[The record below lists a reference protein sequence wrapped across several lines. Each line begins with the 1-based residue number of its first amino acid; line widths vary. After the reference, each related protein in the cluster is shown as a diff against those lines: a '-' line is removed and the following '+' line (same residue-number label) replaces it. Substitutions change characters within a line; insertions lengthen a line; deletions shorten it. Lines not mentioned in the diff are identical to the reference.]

1 MRDYEAEQGL
11 HYREGPFHVDSY
23 IMGSIIATV
32 AQLHQELREAK
43 AGQQAANDQT
53 YNAIVQKGQAEN
65 EVTQLKRDLFWG

>member
-1 MRDYEAEQGL
+1 
-11 HYREGPFHVDSY
+11 
-23 IMGSIIATV
+23 MGSIIATV